1 MSETIRKQK
10 PEWLHV
16 SAGNARTNAEVTELL
31 HVLDL
36 HTVCEEASC
45 PNCGECFGRKTATF
59 MILGRQ
65 CTRNC
70 TFCCVSKG
78 TPEHPDPQ
86 EPDNIA
92 KAVRA
97 LNLKYVVITS
107 VTRDDLPDGG
117 AAHFVAVIRAIRTAD
132 TITTTNGS
140 AIPTANTATP
150 GHAIPITNTATPG
163 HAIPNVAMAPTAS
176 PSSSRC
182 PMIEVLIPDFQG
194 DPTALSLVVEAVP
207 EVLNHNIETVP
218 RLYPAVRPQ
227 AVYERSLALLA
238 AVKSANPSIRT
249 KSGIMVGLGETEEEV
264 LATMD
269 DLRRNHCDFLTIG
282 QYLAPSRD
290 HHPVVEYIRPEVFA
304 RYKEAALARG
314 FSYVASGPL
323 VRSSYMAEEA
333 IRWINEEG
341 SK

>member
-1 MSETIRKQK
+1 MSERTRTQK

-16 SAGNARTNAEVTELL
+16 SAGNARNNADVTALL
-31 HVLDL
+31 KELDL

-45 PNCGECFGRKTATF
+45 PNCGECFGRRTATF

-78 TPEHPDPQ
+78 APDLPDPM
-86 EPDNIA
+86 EPFHVA
-92 KAVRA
+92 EAVRA

-117 AAHFVAVIRAIRTAD
+117 AAHFAAVIRAIRAAGTTAPSS
-132 TITTTNGS
+132 GS
-140 AIPTANTATP
+140 TVPAVGGP
-150 GHAIPITNTATPG
+150 
-163 HAIPNVAMAPTAS
+163 APDQTAS
-176 PSSSRC
+176 DTGETPAITASTSSSASKSAC
-182 PMIEVLIPDFQG
+182 MSASMVPMIEVLIPDFQG
-194 DPTALSLVVEAVP
+194 DPHALSLVVEAMP

-238 AVKSANPSIRT
+238 AVRSANPSIRT
-249 KSGIMVGLGETEEEV
+249 KSGIMVGLGETGDEV

-282 QYLAPSRD
+282 QYLAPSKY
-290 HHPVVEYIRPEVFA
+290 HHPVVEYITPEVFA

-333 IRWINEEG
+333 IQRINEEG
-341 SK
+341 SI